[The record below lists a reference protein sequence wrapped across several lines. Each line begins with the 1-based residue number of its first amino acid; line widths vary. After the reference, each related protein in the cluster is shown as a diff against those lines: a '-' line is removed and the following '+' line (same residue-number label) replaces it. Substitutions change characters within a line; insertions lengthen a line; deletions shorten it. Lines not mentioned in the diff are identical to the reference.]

1 MNNKK
6 RGIHY
11 VQEKNYTNQEQF
23 DFQINRFMEPY
34 KSDENV
40 QQIIS
45 SVASSIVN
53 LETWYAEWFK
63 VAKKAE
69 GNGQFGL
76 ACAFYQLADFYLL
89 EKDSR
94 KKQTYELFKKTY
106 YNIISMTNIDLV
118 EVPYENG
125 YLPTAVFKNDH
136 AKETLIVHGGFDSY
150 LEELMRLMISY
161 DFVENLKSYQI
172 ILFEGP
178 GQRQALRTGLPLDS
192 EWEKPVGTIL
202 DYFNLENADL
212 MGMSLGGFLSARA
225 AAFEPRIKRV
235 VLYDVM
241 LNMSESLTMKVP
253 YMRQYLGKNLDMRER
268 KLIEEKMLLI
278 QKKDKSID
286 FLVQKAKDILKVKS
300 SSDLLEKLGKFNMD
314 GNWDKIKQDVLLIG
328 GTNDMYVPKD
338 TLAKEM
344 LLMENARS
352 LTGKLFTKNSGGER
366 HCQVGDKELI
376 MPFIIHFLQN

>member
-1 MNNKK
+1 M
-6 RGIHY
+6 Y
-11 VQEKNYTNQEQF
+11 KNYTNQEQF

-76 ACAFYQLADFYLL
+76 ASAFYQLADFYLL

-106 YNIISMTNIDLV
+106 YNSISMTNIDLV

-178 GQRQALRTGLPLDS
+178 GQGQALRTGLPLDS

-352 LTGKLFTKNSGGER
+352 LTGKLFTESSGGER

-376 MPFIIHFLQN
+376 MPFIIQFLQN